1 MLEDIVRIDFVE
13 LPVGKRPGED
23 AEIVDNVH
31 AGKLDDVVVEP
42 AVFDD
47 MAAAEVEFGFH
58 S

>member
-1 MLEDIVRIDFVE
+1 
-13 LPVGKRPGED
+13 
-23 AEIVDNVH
+23 VDNVH